1 MKTTPLLSFNT
12 FIERRKKMK
21 AMRTVK
27 RFLWDQKGTE
37 TVEWAIIIALIAGA
51 AIAIMVSISTKVK
64 EKFQALLTALGG

>member
-1 MKTTPLLSFNT
+1 
-12 FIERRKKMK
+12 MK